1 MIKRKNTESTLA
13 PREGD
18 LNFFQP
24 FFLEISENLRT
35 PESTLAPLPMFLYR
49 ALTVLY
55 SFILYSIILYSNEI
69 NPLKHPLKF
78 HYTSPWAT

>member
-49 ALTVLY
+49 ALTV
-55 SFILYSIILYSNEI
+55 SCE
-69 NPLKHPLKF
+69 
-78 HYTSPWAT
+78 A